1 MAPAPADAEAA
12 ILRTLLYAD
21 IFDFPLTP
29 AEIYHY
35 LMDTSAAPEAVQSAL
50 ETSPWLAARLT
61 RVNGYFALAGRDAL
75 GDLRDE
81 RQRRSAALWP
91 YARRWARLT
100 GCLPFVRMVGV
111 TGALAVSNSPPDD
124 DVDFLIVTAP
134 GRVWLTR
141 ALAVGL
147 VYLARLLDRVVLCPN
162 YVLSHNAL
170 AQDWRDLFA
179 AHDLVQMVPLVG
191 HAVYA
196 EMRAANDWSLR
207 YLPHAT
213 RPFRPEPDL
222 APRGLLRW
230 LKRLGEWLLS
240 GPFGGAL
247 EDWERERKLRKFAAA
262 AQRPDSAARLDADHV
277 KGHFDD
283 HSHRVLQLFEERVFR
298 YLQSDQSAE
307 GIR

>member
-21 IFDFPLTP
+21 IFDYPLTP
-29 AEIYHY
+29 AEIHHY
-35 LMDTSAAPEAVQSAL
+35 LMDTPAAPEAVQSAL

-61 RVNGYFALAGRDAL
+61 RVNGYFALADRAAL

-81 RQRRSAALWP
+81 RQRRAAALWP

-124 DVDFLIVTAP
+124 DIDFLIVTAP

-147 VYLARLLDRVVLCPN
+147 VYLARLLDHVVLCPN
-162 YVLSHNAL
+162 YVLSHDAL
-170 AQDWRDLFA
+170 AQDGRDLCA
-179 AHDLVQMVPLVG
+179 AHDLAQMAPLVG
-191 HAVYA
+191 HDVYA
-196 EMRAANDWSLR
+196 EMRAANPWSLR

-213 RPFRPEPDL
+213 RPLRSEPDL
-222 APRGLLRW
+222 APRDLLRW

-240 GPFGGAL
+240 GPLGDAL
-247 EDWERERKLRKFAAA
+247 ENWERERKMRKFAAA

-283 HSHRVLQLFEERVFR
+283 HTRLILQRFEERVSR
-298 YLQSDQSAE
+298 HLQSDQSVD
-307 GIR
+307 